1 MLPAIWNCLSRQ
13 KGIKSLVLTL
23 NPKIS
28 KSFLML
34 KRLILEP
41 TARYLSSDIS
51 HPRGSFEE
59 KVGFFE
65 SSVHLC
71 APIRVEDGISKNWFS
86 ILKFKRLS
94 RRIRF
99 RKG

>member
-1 MLPAIWNCLSRQ
+1 
-13 KGIKSLVLTL
+13 
-23 NPKIS
+23 
-28 KSFLML
+28 ML

-41 TARYLSSDIS
+41 TERHLSGDIS

-65 SSVHLC
+65 SSVHHC
-71 APIRVEDGISKNWFS
+71 APRRVEDGISENCFS
-86 ILKFKRLS
+86 IFKFKRLS